1 MAWADFDIAVP
12 LFEKDLAFALLRINL
27 MGLHILQLNVN
38 HIQCVCCNAD
48 EVLRCH
54 SDLSAL
60 NTETKLN
67 NCNGTHSH
75 KNQRFDYIPPYLM
88 VES

>member
-1 MAWADFDIAVP
+1 MYNAYVVMLMKI
-12 LFEKDLAFALLRINL
+12 LRY
-27 MGLHILQLNVN
+27 
-38 HIQCVCCNAD
+38 
-48 EVLRCH
+48 H